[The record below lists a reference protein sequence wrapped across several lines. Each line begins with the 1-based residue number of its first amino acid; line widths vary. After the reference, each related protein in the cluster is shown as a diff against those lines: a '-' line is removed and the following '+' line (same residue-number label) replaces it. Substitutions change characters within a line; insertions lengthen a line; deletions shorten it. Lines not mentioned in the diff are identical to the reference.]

1 MKRVVLM
8 VSVALVMAAML
19 ALMAMPALAAIHP
32 LARMEC
38 AQGTSQSEVVATQ
51 DPPGLV
57 SQSHPQNIAQP
68 IVSVAGNDTA
78 ASHAFKEDVC
88 PAPQK

>member
-1 MKRVVLM
+1 MMRRIILVVTL
-8 VSVALVMAAML
+8 ALVMAAML

-38 AQGTSQSEVVATQ
+38 AQGSSQSSVVATQ

-57 SQSHPQNIAQP
+57 SHPQNIAQP
-68 IVSVAGNDTA
+68 IFSVGGNDTA
-78 ASHAFKEDVC
+78 ASHAFKDDVC

>member
-1 MKRVVLM
+1 MKRFVLM
-8 VSVALVMAAML
+8 VTLALVMAAMM

-38 AQGTSQSEVVATQ
+38 AQGSSQSSVVETQ

-57 SQSHPQNIAQP
+57 SHEQNIAQP
-68 IVSVAGNDTA
+68 VFSVAGNDTA
-78 ASHAFKEDVC
+78 ASQAFKDEVC
-88 PAPQK
+88 PVP

>member
-1 MKRVVLM
+1 MKRLILM
-8 VSVALVMAAML
+8 VTVALVVAAML
-19 ALMAMPALAAIHP
+19 AVMAMPALAAIHP

-38 AQGTSQSEVVATQ
+38 AQDSSQSSVVETQ

-57 SQSHPQNIAQP
+57 SESHPQNIAQP
-68 IVSVAGNDTA
+68 IFSVAGNDTA
-78 ASHAFKEDVC
+78 ANHAFKDDVC